1 MWGGRRWPTMRN
13 WSSKTASVAASSAL
27 TWTYLIA
34 MFSSGLRLVYRFI
47 MVITE
52 KKKTLALKKSR
63 IHTIFHVP
71 NERGLRSSDNSVIGA
86 FIHWPLSVIA
96 RMCGAC
102 AFRIVSMAIVLS
114 ALFTPQIGSSCGRKD
129 TWSLDFSLISKRQHD
144 RNFPLRIFGS
154 AAAASSV
161 L

>member
-1 MWGGRRWPTMRN
+1 MAYKEKLEQQDSQRRRKFSTHLDIPDRDVLFR
-13 WSSKTASVAASSAL
+13 SEVSIPFYYGYHRKTPCPK
-27 TWTYLIA
+27 
-34 MFSSGLRLVYRFI
+34 
-47 MVITE
+47 E
-52 KKKTLALKKSR
+52 KLYSY
-63 IHTIFHVP
+63 IP
-71 NERGLRSSDNSVIGA
+71 YQMCGLRSSDNSVIGA

-102 AFRIVSMAIVLS
+102 AFRIVSIAIVLS
-114 ALFTPQIGSSCGRKD
+114 ALFTPQIGSSCWRRKD

-154 AAAASSV
+154 AASV